1 LRDRFHRPLPARLRW
16 IVLLAVAVSSPAL
29 AQLDT
34 GKAGRDQPETPP
46 ATPRI
51 PLSPFET
58 DFPLGS
64 GYSHRVVY
72 DSTAMRV
79 LIYESLFGQ
88 RIGQPRAMSLDDYLA
103 ARQREKQQQMW
114 EELAR
119 QYQLN
124 RETEQPD
131 ELERIIGKGTQ
142 IDIPIPQNPLSSI
155 FGTPSISINV
165 NGSVNVSAGWQWD
178 NNNLTG
184 ISDYGSTQS
193 APFFNQNIQVN
204 VSGKVGELLKLNAD
218 FDNQRTLDLENQM
231 KIAFGGGPESDD
243 NIVQS
248 VEAGNVTLNSP
259 SSLIGGSQTL
269 FGAKASFKF
278 GKLFLTAIASQKR
291 GERKTVNI
299 AGGAVKQ
306 QICIKPY
313 DYAINQFWL
322 HDAYRAFYDRYY
334 RNSPPAAT
342 PDMEPFTVKD
352 IEVYEQVKDGSIPAQ
367 FRAIAYADLPAA
379 DASGRYSAS
388 FSNSSIG
395 GTAGYIQ
402 RGSFKKLTQGTDF
415 DIDRQLGTLLIRS
428 LQADKM
434 YAVAYRTRDSIYGEF
449 SNTRPDND
457 SSTVVLK
464 LVYVPN
470 MQPTFASLWRRQMKN
485 IYPLQGVRN
494 VDVNSSKI
502 TITYGV
508 PPDTSAVLRTE
519 GNPRLVTVLGVDR
532 LNRAGDATPDGE
544 FDIRSNYIFD
554 AANGRIIFPSSEPFR
569 GQLRQELGAA
579 ADPYVLD
586 AIYDLTKD
594 EAQRDTR
601 VGKYS
606 ICGDI
611 AGSGGTKI
619 SLGAFYLAPNS
630 IKVFSNGQPLTEN
643 VDYRVDAVFG
653 EVTLLSP
660 RANSPTANISVEYE
674 QNDFATIANK
684 TLVGLRADYDLL
696 NKRYVKSKLGM
707 TFMRYGQSLPT
718 DKVQIYSNDESVANT
733 MLGFDGYVDY
743 QANFLTKWID
753 ALPLIDTKEP
763 STFRLSGEWAVVMP
777 NPNTKPSLVAD
788 DNGLGA
794 AYVDDFESGA
804 KRQIQLGVNYT
815 SWFPASPAVDPRY
828 GASDQERLS
837 HKGHMWWY
845 NTNGDKVTI
854 KEIWQNKDPERLA
867 SATTVLDLVYD
878 PARRGI
884 YNMNTD
890 YESRYAAGGSF
901 RDSLWGGM
909 MRNLSFYASNLNEEN
924 IEFIELTMK
933 VETDGDVNRH
943 QTAKM
948 FIDLGQISEDVIP
961 NFELDTEDGITK
973 ANPQQDDVLNDGED
987 VGIDAKD
994 DNAEKS
1000 QFPSMGDDPANDDH
1014 ATPPD
1019 HATPGYV
1026 GGRVNYDNEYNFY
1039 GRVNGQEG
1047 NLGPQQAPRPDAE
1060 DLDGNKSVDLDNS
1073 YFTYEINLDFDA
1085 LRNAQIVGGGDNPS
1099 GWRTYRIP
1107 LRTGYAK
1114 TGNPS
1119 FSNVKYVRV
1128 RLESNGRP
1136 LKVRIAEFNLV
1147 GSDWRNYS
1155 TPIDSARDPKLDIA
1169 FVSVEDNAG
1178 PPDYYAPPPGVE
1190 QELDP
1195 VNGTRKNE
1203 QSLSVQVKDLERGES
1218 RSAMRVRPRAFDVFN
1233 YKKMKFFLH
1242 GGGDMDAE
1250 QIAGQPAKVIAFM
1263 RFGWDSLNYYEY
1275 RVPLLQGWKGYTID
1289 FDALAAIKQ
1298 ERGAINGT
1306 AISFFPVPDG
1316 NGGAV
1321 TGEQFAV
1328 RGLPSLTRI
1337 QFISFGVLNNAYPG
1351 ALTTT
1356 MWVNELRVIGAEDAN
1371 DWAARASA
1379 TLKLADLGNVTVNAE
1394 RYNPNFHRLEER
1406 FGNRVEASN
1415 WAVNSVFSLEKFVP
1429 ESFKG
1434 TSIPLTYN
1442 HVERVEKPLYI
1453 AQSDVEVDAAVRRI
1467 GENPSIPAD
1476 DRQRRADSL
1485 RLASQ
1490 TLVVQDG
1497 FALQNLRIAW
1507 PGQSWWVRDILN
1519 RLTFGYKYNQQRERS
1534 PQIEQR
1540 FGWDWA
1546 FTGGYQVPIPK
1557 NFDLQPFKRLFDG
1570 VPVFEFWKDFRINF
1584 LPSNFAANT
1593 GVTRSRVTEQLR
1605 DAASPSPVVRDF
1617 RATRA
1622 AQFTWPR
1629 SENGVLNITTDY
1641 NVDVSSSL
1649 THLEVD
1655 ESGRQR
1661 TGGDIARDLFLN
1673 EGRLFNF
1680 GRDNSLHQT
1689 FTFNSRPRLPL
1700 IPDKFFR
1707 FTTARYFVQYQW
1719 QDELATTLQTNSFTK
1734 SAQWNSTATLAAELP
1749 LMTIGNAIWG
1759 DKASGGRDTTQEES
1773 GIASVLRYLI
1783 KVPILEF
1790 ERLTINFK
1798 QDNSSK
1804 NPGVVGSTGVSNL
1817 WGRSLLFRS
1826 ESPDFGPGAAYQ
1838 LGLISDPHGELD
1850 FGLKGSFPFIT
1861 VEKNKGI
1868 RAPNI
1873 YVADHYSQKNNI
1885 SASTSRALW
1894 QGASLSLN
1902 WGVDWGVNKN
1912 YYILTDANGVYDSL
1926 GNVLTTGTLNRTYL
1940 SLPNFLV
1947 FSIFDNDIEGVVNEY
1962 ARRKSELPVP
1972 QMTGNT
1978 AADSLAYNQA
1988 FVAYNRRITTLLSET
2003 FEEQLEAFN
2012 WLPKG
2017 ISSYLPRLNWTFNW
2031 NGLEKL
2037 PFLSGWAQS
2046 ASIRHAYTSR
2056 FVRNYRES
2064 DQGRVPETQT
2074 VSRGFSPLVQLTVTG
2089 KPDIFNGTA
2098 TGSISYNTTTDFAL
2112 VTAARSEISKE
2123 LKSDL
2128 QTEIRYQRRGLKL
2141 PIFGMNL
2148 RNDVEFSFTFSYG
2161 RTQRKRFNLTD
2172 FQPEGTN
2179 DGSTRISLRP
2189 NVRYSLSNTV
2199 TASAFV
2205 SYEATIPDEEGS
2217 RDIRRSTTKV
2227 GIDLRVGISGGR

>member
-1 LRDRFHRPLPARLRW
+1 VTLLSVRIHRLLPARLRW
-16 IVLLAVAVSSPAL
+16 IPLLLAAASAPAF
-29 AQLDT
+29 AQVDT
-34 GKAGRDQPETPP
+34 SESRRDPDAPP
-46 ATPRI
+46 VTPRV
-51 PLSPFET
+51 PLSPFESE
-58 DFPLGS
+58 FPLG
-64 GYSHRVVY
+64 GAYGHKVEI
-72 DSTAMRV
+72 DSVGMRV

-88 RIGQPRAMSLDDYLA
+88 RVGQPRSLTFDDFLA
-103 ARQREKQQQMW
+103 ERQREKQQQMW

-119 QYQLN
+119 KYELN
-124 RETEQPD
+124 REPTEQPD
-131 ELERIIGKGTQ
+131 DLEKIIGKGTQ
-142 IDIPIPQNPLSSI
+142 IDIPIPQNPLTSI

-184 ISDYGSTQS
+184 ITDYGSTQS

-243 NIVQS
+243 NIIQS

-299 AGGAVKQ
+299 AGGSVKQ

-313 DYAINQFWL
+313 DYAINHFWL
-322 HDAYRAFYDRYY
+322 ADVYRGFYDIYFRS
-334 RNSPPAAT
+334 SPPAAT
-342 PDMEPFTVKD
+342 PAMAAFTIKD

-367 FRAIAYADLPAA
+367 FRAIAYADLPAG
-379 DASGRYSAS
+379 DASGRYSPS
-388 FSNSSIG
+388 YSTPNIG

-402 RGSFKKLTQGTDF
+402 RGSFKKLNQGTDF
-415 DIDRQLGTLLIRS
+415 DVDRQLGTLTIRS

-434 YAVAYRTRDSIYGEF
+434 YAVAYRTNDSIYGEF

-494 VDVNSSKI
+494 VDVNASKI

-532 LNRAGDATPDGE
+532 LNRAGDAQPDGE
-544 FDIRSNYIFD
+544 FDMRSQYIFD
-554 AANGRIIFPSSEPFR
+554 PANGRIIFPSTEPFR
-569 GQLRQELGAA
+569 KQLRDQLGAA
-579 ADPYVLD
+579 AEEFVVD
-586 AIYDLTKD
+586 AIYDLTRD

-601 VGKYS
+601 VGKYA
-606 ICGDI
+606 ICGEI

-630 IKVFSNGQPLTEN
+630 IKVFSNGQPLAEN

-684 TLVGLRADYDLL
+684 TLVGVRGDYDLL

-733 MLGFDGYVDY
+733 MLGFDGFVDY

-763 STFRLSGEWAVVMP
+763 SALKLAGEWAMVMP
-777 NPNTKPSLVAD
+777 NPNTKPSLVAS

-815 SWFPASPAVDPRY
+815 SWFPASPAIDFRN
-828 GASDQERLS
+828 GATDAERLAN
-837 HKGHMWWY
+837 KGHMWWY

-867 SATTVLDLVYD
+867 SATTVLDLVFD

-884 YNMNTD
+884 YNTSTD
-890 YESRYAAGGSF
+890 YESRYNAGGSF
-901 RDSLWGGM
+901 RDSVWGGM
-909 MRNLSFYASNLNEEN
+909 MRSLSFYASNLNEEN
-924 IEFIELTMK
+924 IDYIELTMK
-933 VETDGDVNRH
+933 VEADGDVNRH
-943 QTAKM
+943 ESAKM

-961 NFELDTEDGITK
+961 NFEHDTEDGITPN
-973 ANPQQDDVLNDGED
+973 NPQQDDVLNEGED
-987 VGIDAKD
+987 VGIDAID
-994 DNAEKS
+994 DNAERTA
-1000 QFPSMGDDPANDDH
+1000 FPTLGDDPANDNH
-1014 ATPPD
+1014 ATPPER
-1019 HATPGYV
+1019 ATPRSYQDE
-1026 GGRVNYDNEYNFY
+1026 YDFY
-1039 GRVNGQEG
+1039 GRVNGQER

-1073 YFTYEINLDFDA
+1073 YFTYEVSLDFDA
-1085 LRNAQIVGGGDNPS
+1085 LRNKQIVGGGDNPQ

-1107 LRTGYAK
+1107 LRTGFQK

-1119 FSNVKYVRV
+1119 FSNVKFVRV
-1128 RLESNGRP
+1128 RLESQGRP

-1155 TPIDSARDPKLDIA
+1155 TPLDSARDPKLDIA
-1169 FVSVEDNAG
+1169 FVSIEDNAG
-1178 PPDYYAPPPGVE
+1178 PPDFYAPPPGVE
-1190 QELDP
+1190 QEIDP
-1195 VNGTRKNE
+1195 ASNTRKNE
-1203 QSLSVQVKDLERGES
+1203 QSLSVAVKDLERGEM
-1218 RSAMRVRPRAFDVFN
+1218 RAAMRVRPRAFDVFN
-1233 YKKMKFFLH
+1233 YKQMKFFLH

-1250 QIAGQPAKVIAFM
+1250 QIVGQPAKVIAFM

-1275 RVPLLQGWKGYTID
+1275 RVPLLQGWNGYTID

-1298 ERGAINGT
+1298 ERGATGT
-1306 AISFFPVPDG
+1306 GISVFPVP
-1316 NGGAV
+1316 NGEGGFKS
-1321 TGEQFAV
+1321 GEQFAV

-1337 QFISFGVLNNAYPG
+1337 QFFSFGVLNNAYPG

-1356 MWVNELRVIGAEDAN
+1356 MWVNELRVVGAEDAT

-1379 TLKLADLGNVTVNAE
+1379 SLKLADLGNVVVNAE

-1415 WAVNSVFSLEKFVP
+1415 WAVNSVFQLEKFVP

-1434 TSIPLTYN
+1434 TTIPLTYN
-1442 HVERVEKPLYI
+1442 HVERIERPLYI
-1453 AQSDVEVDAAVRRI
+1453 AQSDVEVDAAVQRL
-1467 GENPSIPAD
+1467 GENQSIPVD
-1476 DRQRRADSL
+1476 DRRRRADSL

-1507 PGQSWWVRDILN
+1507 PGQAWWVRDIFN
-1519 RLTFGYKYNQQRERS
+1519 RLTFGYRYNQQRERS
-1534 PQIEQR
+1534 PQIDQR
-1540 FGWDWA
+1540 FAWDWA
-1546 FTGGYQVPIPK
+1546 FNSGYQVPIPR
-1557 NFDLQPFKRLFDG
+1557 NFDLQPFKRLFEG
-1570 VPVFEFWKDFRINF
+1570 IPVLEFWKDFRVNF
-1584 LPSNFAANT
+1584 LPSSFGANAA
-1593 GVTRSRVTEQLR
+1593 VTRSRVTEQLR
-1605 DAASPSPVVRDF
+1605 DAIAPSPVVRDF

-1622 AQFTWPR
+1622 ATFTWPL
-1629 SENGVLNITTDY
+1629 SENGLLNITTDY
-1641 NVDVSSSL
+1641 NLDVTSSL
-1649 THLEVD
+1649 THFETND
-1655 ESGRQR
+1655 DGTQRSGAE
-1661 TGGDIARDLFLN
+1661 IAKDLFLN

-1680 GRDNSLHQT
+1680 GRDNSLRQT
-1689 FTFNSRPRLPL
+1689 FTFNARPRVPL
-1700 IPDKFFR
+1700 IPERFFR
-1707 FTTARYFVQYQW
+1707 FTTARYYVQYQW
-1719 QDELATTLQTNSFTK
+1719 QDELATTLQANSYTK
-1734 SAQWNSTATLAAELP
+1734 SAQWNSTATLGAELP
-1749 LMTIGNAIWG
+1749 LMGIGNALWG
-1759 DKASGGRDTTQEES
+1759 DKPSGGRDTTKEES
-1773 GIASVLRYLI
+1773 GIASILRYII
-1783 KVPILEF
+1783 KVPFLEF
-1790 ERLTINFK
+1790 ERLTFNFK

-1817 WGRSLLFRS
+1817 WGRSLLLRS

-1850 FGLKGSFPFIT
+1850 FGLSGRFPFIT
-1861 VEKNKGI
+1861 ASKEQGV

-1873 YVADHYSQKNNI
+1873 YVADNFSQKNNLT
-1885 SASTSRALW
+1885 ASTSRALW
-1894 QGASLSLN
+1894 TGASLSLN
-1902 WGVDWGVNKN
+1902 WGVDWGINKN

-1926 GNVLTTGTLNRTYL
+1926 SNVLTTGNLNRTYL
-1940 SLPNFLV
+1940 SLPNFLF
-1947 FSIFDNDIEGVVNEY
+1947 FSVFDNDIEGVVNEY

-1972 QMTGNT
+1972 TLAGNT
-1978 AADSLAYNQA
+1978 PGDSLAYNQA
-1988 FVAYNRRITTLLSET
+1988 LVSYNREITTLLSET

-2017 ISSYLPRLNWTFNW
+2017 ISSYLPRMNWNFTW

-2037 PFLSGWAQS
+2037 PFLNGWAQS
-2046 ASIRHAYTSR
+2046 ASLRHAYTGR

-2074 VSRGFSPLVQLTVTG
+2074 VSRGFSPLLQLTVTG
-2089 KPDIFNGTA
+2089 KPDVFNGTA

-2128 QTEIRYQRRGLKL
+2128 QTEVRYQRRGLKL
-2141 PIFGMNL
+2141 PLFGMNL
-2148 RNDVEFSFTFSYG
+2148 RNDVEFSFTFTYG

-2172 FQPEGTN
+2172 FQPEGNN

-2205 SYEATIPDEEGS
+2205 SYEATIPDDEGS